1 MIIKVE
7 AMIREEKLEDVL
19 DALAALDVHGIT
31 CYQVMGCGT
40 QRGFKEYTYVR
51 GHQQVEIQML
61 PKIKIEVLVSSEEW
75 EKKTIDAIQKR
86 HLPVILATAKSLAT
100 MCGRRCAF
108 VPKKRAMMQFSRN
121 KN

>member
-75 EKKTIDAIQKR
+75 EKKTIDAIQKAAFTGHIGDGKIFVAELQR
-86 HLPVILATAKSLAT
+86 VIRIRTGEADEAAL
-100 MCGRRCAF
+100 
-108 VPKKRAMMQFSRN
+108 
-121 KN
+121 